1 VAKDHP
7 FGLKECPLPFRRQKI
22 QDCYLPPYAIQ
33 KAQLTARS
41 LSVFQP
47 KTKQESFTVAVKV
60 VPRRQTVSACQFTKN
75 KVLQLSFLIDQATL
89 SKLLLSHFSYI
100 TALTEK
106 LSAILASFKHINKRD
121 KV

>member
-1 VAKDHP
+1 M
-7 FGLKECPLPFRRQKI
+7 
-22 QDCYLPPYAIQ
+22 
-33 KAQLTARS
+33 
-41 LSVFQP
+41 FQP

-60 VPRRQTVSACQFTKN
+60 VPRRQTVSACQFTEN